1 MRKLATLICAAHLA
15 GFPVHAA
22 NLETIGEPE
31 LESRHDDQI
40 VVTGQDVRKATKS
53 FVDRLDI
60 PEFNGQYAR
69 WDVPVCLE
77 MTGWQPEHADRV
89 RKIIEST
96 TIAIGH
102 EVAAEGC
109 KPNMAVV
116 LTADPDA
123 FVTKLKKAVPS
134 LFSRFEKDQ
143 REAVQNSDQPVRML
157 LGARLLNSDGRTIA
171 LDGALRPPP
180 GLSDLRPYSDRIVQ
194 GTGVGDSRIE
204 TSIKYDFVSGV
215 AIVDVNKIDGLTFE
229 GLASYIA
236 MRFLSGIPDRG
247 APVEGQSILNL
258 FQSVKNTTE
267 TENGLS
273 QWDTAFLK
281 GLYTGKLAMQSRRK
295 RYEIAKTMTK
305 VLDEE

>member
-1 MRKLATLICAAHLA
+1 MKKLATLICTAHLA

-31 LESRHDDQI
+31 LEARQDDQI

-53 FVDRLDI
+53 FIDRLDI
-60 PEFNGQYAR
+60 PEFSGQYAR

-89 RKIIEST
+89 RKIIETT

-116 LTADPDA
+116 LTADADA
-123 FVTKLKKAVPS
+123 FVTKLEKAVPS
-134 LFSRFEKDQ
+134 LFSRFGKDQ
-143 REAVQNSDQPVRML
+143 REAVQNSEQPVRML
-157 LGARLLNSDGRTIA
+157 LGARLLNSDGRTIG
-171 LDGALRPPP
+171 LDSALRPPP

-215 AIVDVNKIDGLTFE
+215 TIVDVNKIDGLTFE
-229 GLASYIA
+229 GLASYIT

-258 FQSVKNTTE
+258 FQSVKRTTE
-267 TENGLS
+267 TKNGLS